1 MGERE
6 ALQRMGRAVE
16 NGPKAVAAATVIL
29 ARPNDADEPEILML
43 KRNSKLD
50 FAGGL
55 WVFPGGR
62 VDPEDFDPEQ
72 PDNLRI
78 AERRAAAREAAEEA
92 GLELDPLLMKRF
104 SHWTPPPTAH
114 KRFSTA
120 FFIAEAP
127 RGTVVIDD
135 GEIHDHRWVTP
146 RQVLSEHDDR
156 GIELAP
162 PTFITLLTLAA
173 YDTVLQLR
181 EAMTD
186 WVVESFSTQV
196 AEVDDHVVALYH
208 GDIGYGPDGD
218 PHAPGDRHRLWL
230 DPAGWR
236 YERTT
241 EPVASDERPD

>member
-6 ALQRMGRAVE
+6 ALQKMGRAVT
-16 NGPKAVAAATVIL
+16 NGPEAVAAATVIL
-29 ARPNDADEPEILML
+29 ARPNDIDEPEILML
-43 KRNSKLD
+43 KRNSRLD

-62 VDPEDFDPEQ
+62 IDPEDFDPAQ

-92 GLELDPLLMKRF
+92 GLDLDPLRMKRI

-135 GEIHDHRWVTP
+135 GEIHDHRWATAA
-146 RQVLSEHDDR
+146 QVLAEHDDH

-162 PTFITLLTLAA
+162 PTFITLSELAK
-173 YDTVLQLR
+173 YPTVSDLR
-181 EAMTD
+181 AALER
-186 WVVESFSTQV
+186 WVVESFATQI
-196 AEVDDHVVALYH
+196 AEINEHVVALYH
-208 GDIGYGPDGD
+208 GDVGYGPDGTPD
-218 PHAPGDRHRLWL
+218 AEGPRHRLWL

-236 YERTT
+236 YERDTAP
-241 EPVASDERPD
+241 EASDERHL

>member
-16 NGPKAVAAATVIL
+16 NGPVAVAAATVIL
-29 ARPNDADEPEILML
+29 VRPTDADEPEILML

-62 VDPEDFDPEQ
+62 VDPEDYLADDAE
-72 PDNLRI
+72 NLRI
-78 AERRAAAREAAEEA
+78 AERRAAAREAREEA
-92 GLELDPLLMKRF
+92 GLTLDPLLLQRF
-104 SHWTPPPTAH
+104 SHWTPPPQAH

-127 RGTVVIDD
+127 RGTVIIDD
-135 GEIHDHRWVTP
+135 GEIRDHRWATAAD
-146 RQVLSEHDDR
+146 VLGEHDDKS
-156 GIELAP
+156 IELAP
-162 PTFITLLTLAA
+162 PTFITLTTLAR
-173 YDTVLQLR
+173 YGTVGELR
-181 EAMTD
+181 AAMDD
-186 WVVESFSTQV
+186 WTVESYATQV

-208 GDIGYGPDGD
+208 GDVGYGDGD
-218 PHAPGDRHRLWL
+218 PTAAGPRHRLWL

-236 YERTT
+236 YER
-241 EPVASDERPD
+241 SDDTLGITSA